1 MYASK
6 QRSLYDQ
13 NTAVHHR
20 IGVLYSG
27 NSAIIIAVADAH
39 RDRVFEACSFL
50 IESIKERV
58 PIGKKEFFDNGEEW
72 VSDRLR
78 RRRNTTLTQMN
89 SSKMDTK
96 WINPYTQR

>member
-1 MYASK
+1 MRANK
-6 QRSLYDQ
+6 RSLYDQ

-72 VSDRLR
+72 VSA
-78 RRRNTTLTQMN
+78 RRRNTTHTQMN